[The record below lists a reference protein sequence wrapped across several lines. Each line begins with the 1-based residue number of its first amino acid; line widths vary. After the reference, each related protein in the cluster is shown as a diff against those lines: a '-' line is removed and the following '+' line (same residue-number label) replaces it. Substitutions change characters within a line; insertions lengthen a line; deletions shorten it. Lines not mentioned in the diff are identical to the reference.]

1 MRFMSTEPAPSR
13 IEARLSTFDTAMVVF
28 SLVVGI
34 GIFRTPAIVARA
46 AGSTSLF
53 FTAWLAGGL
62 VSLIGAFVFAEIG
75 SRHPRA
81 GGYYR
86 VVADCYHPTLAF
98 ILNWSQTIS
107 QGASSAGVAVIGAEY
122 LMPVLLPERYRT
134 PHASL
139 AIAGATMLLLLT
151 LNYRGI
157 KPGARTQNLLS
168 MLKITMISG
177 LALSA
182 FWIYWRLP
190 AHAHVH
196 AQVPV
201 VAGSWAPRF
210 TAAIVPSLFAYGG
223 YQMTMNLGADLR
235 NAPRRFPIAIGAGML
250 TVVTLY
256 LLLNLAYYRVLGI
269 DGIASSKLVAAAL
282 SGALFGTPGEVVFS
296 LAVFLSAAGYVNATI
311 LQMPRSLYA
320 MAQDGVLPRAFLRVN
335 PTTQAQEIALLFFG
349 AAMLLPAF
357 VLGTFEKLLNY
368 VIFNDTLT
376 MAIAAST
383 LFVLRRRPAAQ
394 PVFSL
399 AGSPFLTAFYVA
411 CLLGVSLRA
420 FTLDPLVSLTGAVIL
435 LTGWPLFLLGRR
447 VFGHTPQSVE
457 AESRLLCESERSEKQ
472 RG

>member
-1 MRFMSTEPAPSR
+1 MSTEPAPSR

-46 AGSTSLF
+46 AGSTQLF

-75 SRHPRA
+75 SRYPRA

-107 QGASSAGVAVIGAEY
+107 QGASSAGVAFIGAEY

-134 PHASL
+134 AHASL
-139 AIAGATMLLLLT
+139 AVASATMLVLLT
-151 LNYRGI
+151 FNYRGI
-157 KPGARTQNLLS
+157 RPGARTQNLLS
-168 MLKITMISG
+168 MLKIAMIAG

-182 FWIYWRLP
+182 LWLYGRLP
-190 AHAHVH
+190 VH

-201 VAGSWAPRF
+201 AAGSWVPRF

-235 NAPRRFPIAIGAGML
+235 NAPRRFPVAIGAGML

-256 LLLNLAYYRVLGI
+256 LLLNIAYYRVLGI
-269 DGIASSKLVAAAL
+269 NGIASSKLVAAAL
-282 SGALFGTPGEVVFS
+282 SGTLFGAPGEVVFS

-349 AAMLLPAF
+349 AAMLLPAL

-376 MAIAAST
+376 MAVAAST
-383 LFVLRRRPAAQ
+383 LFILRRRTVAQ

-399 AGSPFLTAFYVA
+399 AGSPFLTAFYIA
-411 CLLGVSLRA
+411 CLLAVSFRA
-420 FTLDPLVSLTGAVIL
+420 FSLDPLVALTGVIIL

-447 VFGHTPQSVE
+447 VFGHARQSVE
-457 AESRLLCESERSEKQ
+457 PEGRVVRESERKEKQ
-472 RG
+472 QR